1 MRLVVYRTRIGGIQM
16 NHLDQEYLA
25 DLEWLKEAA
34 EEMLDEYLAGE
45 LGKPCRVLLEEDAV
59 CRDECYTDC
68 AARRLQTVLKKLGKD
83 KKKPEWDS
91 LLTDEEKELL
101 KGVRCSKDLR
111 TMHPEDVK
119 IIAKHIK
126 EMMIR

>member
-1 MRLVVYRTRIGGIQM
+1 M
-16 NHLDQEYLA
+16 NKHKVFRQKSIVKAQNTVQA
-25 DLEWLKEAA
+25 DLA
-34 EEMLDEYLAGE
+34 
-45 LGKPCRVLLEEDAV
+45 
-59 CRDECYTDC
+59 
-68 AARRLQTVLKKLGKD
+68 
-83 KKKPEWDS
+83 EWDS

-111 TMHPEDVK
+111 TMHPQDVK